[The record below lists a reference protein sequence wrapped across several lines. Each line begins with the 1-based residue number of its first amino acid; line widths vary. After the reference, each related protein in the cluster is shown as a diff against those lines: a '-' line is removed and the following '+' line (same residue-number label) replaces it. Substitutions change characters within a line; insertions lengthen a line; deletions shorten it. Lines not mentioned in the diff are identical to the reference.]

1 MYPANLFQPT
11 RLLLYHGRLR
21 RKISHCDKE
30 SALALERG
38 HGKFLLKKKK
48 KEKNASSCLLAG
60 GGWKASK
67 QFPEHDNHALL
78 CNSVKTAEQKFT
90 KLSGGKKE
98 ITFELR
104 TSLINSNP
112 KGELETATGF

>member
-1 MYPANLFQPT
+1 MTKNQ
-11 RLLLYHGRLR
+11 LLH
-21 RKISHCDKE
+21 SKE
-30 SALALERG
+30 AMENFYL
-38 HGKFLLKKKK
+38 KKK